1 MCAWVR
7 YSLRRE
13 DDVNFTYGLRC
24 RVPAKTSHVGTPSYL
39 TRASRFLPAR
49 TRTARHGP
57 RPPRT
62 PAPGSANT

>member
-24 RVPAKTSHVGTPSYL
+24 PPKHHTQLLDTSIEVPPC
-39 TRASRFLPAR
+39 PD
-49 TRTARHGP
+49 P
-57 RPPRT
+57 DRPPRT
-62 PAPGSANT
+62 PPAPDPRPRVGQYMI